1 MNGDTETWMKNELF
15 SHLVSILYEMIAEH
29 PPVPDTSLPALED
42 HPSKRR
48 RLMKSFNEPIT
59 PYDLNDGESVVKDNK
74 K

>member
-1 MNGDTETWMKNELF
+1 MK
-15 SHLVSILYEMIAEH
+15 IDEMIAEH

-59 PYDLNDGESVVKDNK
+59 PYDLNDGESVV
-74 K
+74 